1 MIYKVF
7 VDDNYHYMDK
17 DKRYTHG
24 EFETLEAAVEAAK
37 KIVDDG
43 LLSDYQAGMSAS
55 TLYSQY
61 TMFGED
67 PWISGP
73 GQSDFSAWE
82 YAKSRCEILC
92 AGTDTKDA

>member
-17 DKRYTHG
+17 DRRYTHG

-37 KIVDDG
+37 RIVDDG

-55 TLYSQY
+55 TLYSRY

-67 PWISGP
+67 PWVSGP
-73 GQSDFSAWE
+73 GKSDFSAWK
-82 YAKSRCEILC
+82 YAESRCEILC
-92 AGTDTKDA
+92 AGTDTKDI